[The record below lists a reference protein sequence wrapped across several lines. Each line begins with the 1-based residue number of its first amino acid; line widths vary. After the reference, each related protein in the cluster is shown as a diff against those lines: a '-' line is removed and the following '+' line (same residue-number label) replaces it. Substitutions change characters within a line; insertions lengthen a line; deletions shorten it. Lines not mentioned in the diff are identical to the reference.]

1 MKNILFNNG
10 LPKSVEDGK
19 AALKNLNGNHIQKVI
34 ILFGPPGAGK
44 GTQSELLAQKFYF
57 YNLDTSR
64 VLEEKFK
71 NAKPGETIEI
81 NGKKYL
87 VSDEIE
93 KRRKGTLCS
102 VEFTAFL
109 MNKRMAEIHSLGK
122 SLILSGSPRS
132 RAEAE
137 IEIPFLEKFYG
148 KENINIFFL
157 DLPQEQTIFRNSNR
171 RICELMHHSILYIP
185 ENVGLKRCPLDGSR
199 LIHRDLDNVET
210 IKSRLEEYEQTV
222 APLEEFYT
230 SEKFSIKKVNADHYV
245 EDVFDGIL
253 KELGPSFKVYEI

>member
-1 MKNILFNNG
+1 MKLSNKVI
-10 LPKSVEDGK
+10 
-19 AALKNLNGNHIQKVI
+19 LKNLNGNHVQKVI

-44 GTQSELLAQKFYF
+44 GTQSELLSSKFYF

-71 NAKPGETIEI
+71 NAKPQESIRI
-81 NGKKYL
+81 NGRDYL
-87 VSDEIE
+87 VSDELE
-93 KRRKGTLCS
+93 KRHRGVLCS

-132 RAEAE
+132 LPEAE
-137 IEIPFLEKFYG
+137 IEIPFLEELYG

-157 DLPQEQTIFRNSNR
+157 DLPAEQTIFRNSNR
-171 RICELMHHSILYIP
+171 RICELMRHSILYIP
-185 ENVGLKRCPLDGSR
+185 ENAGLKRCPLDGSR

-210 IKSRLEEYEQTV
+210 IKRRLEEYEQT
-222 APLEEFYT
+222 AIPLEEYYCR
-230 SEKFSIKKVNADHYV
+230 EKFQIKKINADQYV
-245 EDVFDGIL
+245 EDVFDDIL
-253 KELGPSFKVYEI
+253 ETLGPSFKVYEI

>member
-1 MKNILFNNG
+1 MKLFNNG
-10 LPKSVEDGK
+10 VQKSAAGGK
-19 AALKNLNGNHIQKVI
+19 AVLKNLNGNHVQKVI
-34 ILFGPPGAGK
+34 MLFGPPGAGK
-44 GTQSELLAQKFYF
+44 GTQSELLASKFYF

-71 NAKPGETIEI
+71 NAKPGEAIEI
-81 NGKKYL
+81 NGKSYPIEAEL
-87 VSDEIE
+87 E
-93 KRRKGTLCS
+93 KRRKGVLCS

-137 IEIPFLEKFYG
+137 VEIPFLEELYG
-148 KENINIFFL
+148 KENIYIFFL
-157 DLPQEQTIFRNSNR
+157 DLPPEQTIFRNSNR

-185 ENVGLKRCPLDGSR
+185 ENAGLKRCPLDGSR

-210 IKSRLEEYEQTV
+210 IKRRLEEYEQTV
-222 APLEEFYT
+222 APLEDYYRSQNFN
-230 SEKFSIKKVNADHYV
+230 IKKINADQYV
-245 EDVFDGIL
+245 ENVFDDILGI
-253 KELGPSFKVYEI
+253 LGPSFKVYEI